1 MHHGLANAIMIPYGM
16 EFNAQVSEERMK
28 TICEVIGL
36 KDRSSRSFI
45 TWLQELN
52 AKIGIP
58 KDLSSQK
65 VTKEHLARLADLAEK
80 DPCHPSN
87 PRPVTRADFLAI
99 YQKALGA

>member
-16 EFNAQVSEERMK
+16 EFNASVSEDRMK

-36 KDRSSRSFI
+36 KERSSQSFI
-45 TWLQELN
+45 NWLRELN

-65 VTKEHLARLADLAEK
+65 VTKDHLPRLADLAMK
-80 DPCHPSN
+80 DPCHPCN
-87 PRPVTRADFLAI
+87 PRPVTKEDFLAI